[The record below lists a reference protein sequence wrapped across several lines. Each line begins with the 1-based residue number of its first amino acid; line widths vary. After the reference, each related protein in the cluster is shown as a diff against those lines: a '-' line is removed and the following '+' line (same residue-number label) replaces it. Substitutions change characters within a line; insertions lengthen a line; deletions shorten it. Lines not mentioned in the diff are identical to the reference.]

1 MAIFGLEVLM
11 TKLPDLAALIRAMGY
26 ESDVIAVSDS
36 LPRVQFYIRS
46 PEETDVT
53 VYDTVQVTYIP
64 PDDDSFSHFL
74 INAVT
79 ELDAGGYEL
88 QRLQTVCDIF
98 NLTTVSGFVC
108 LNADFSR
115 VVYRA
120 VLPEVGE
127 PVSTD
132 VMAFFLKSYID
143 GLAAFRSLL
152 DSSF

>member
-1 MAIFGLEVLM
+1 MAAFGLEILM
-11 TKLPDLAALIRAMGY
+11 TKLPDLAELIKAMGY
-26 ESDVIAVSDS
+26 ECDVIAVSDN

-64 PDDDSFSHFL
+64 PEDDSFSHFL

-79 ELDAGGYEL
+79 ELDAGAYEL
-88 QRLQTVCDIF
+88 QRLQMVCDIF
-98 NLTTVSGFVC
+98 NLATVSGFVC
-108 LNADFSR
+108 LNADFSS

-132 VMAFFLKSYID
+132 VMAFFLRSYID
-143 GLAAFRSLL
+143 GLAAFRRLL